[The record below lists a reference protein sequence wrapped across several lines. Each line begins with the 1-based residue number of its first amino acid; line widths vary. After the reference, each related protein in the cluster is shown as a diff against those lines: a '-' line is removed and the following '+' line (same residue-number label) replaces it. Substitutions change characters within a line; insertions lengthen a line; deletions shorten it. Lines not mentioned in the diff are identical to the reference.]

1 MGNYGSDRRGGRSS
15 GGSRD
20 GGRGRSSFG
29 RSDDRPEL
37 FGAVC
42 DKCGNDCKVPFRPS
56 GDKPVFCSDC
66 FEQESGRSTR
76 GGDRDGSRGRS
87 SYGDRSERSSF
98 GGRDS
103 GGDDK
108 LMRKMDFV
116 ENKLDRIVGMLEE
129 LKNAKTY
136 RVEKE
141 VKDDGLDVI

>member
-1 MGNYGSDRRGGRSS
+1 MGNYGSDRRGGR
-15 GGSRD
+15 GGGDSRG

-37 FGAVC
+37 FSAVC

-76 GGDRDGSRGRS
+76 GGDRGGRS
-87 SYGDRSERSSF
+87 SYGDRGGRPSF
-98 GGRDS
+98 GGRDDS
-103 GGDDK
+103 SDK
-108 LMRKMDFV
+108 LMRKMDFI

-136 RVEKE
+136 RVDKSSR
-141 VKDDGLDVI
+141 DDGLDVI